1 MLAGVARMHNVS
13 TAVRYPGQL
22 TVTAPPPGLR
32 ARMWAAPTPL
42 LTAVAVF
49 TPVAP
54 EEAWR
59 SSALSMAGVGP
70 RSIRSVIPAGCVH
83 WFVVALELF
92 TANEATTMAL
102 ATVVVML
109 GVQWVVLLAVARP
122 FSTSIGVVV
131 LTPEYAEM
139 EPTMVFV
146 PLVGVNAQS

>member
-1 MLAGVARMHNVS
+1 TWLPRACA
-13 TAVRYPGQL
+13 AVPRPG
-22 TVTAPPPGLR
+22 PGLR
-32 ARMWAAPTPL
+32 ARMWAGPTPR

-49 TPVAP
+49 TPVGPAK
-54 EEAWR
+54 AWR
-59 SSALSMAGVGP
+59 SSALSIAGVGP

-109 GVQWVVLLAVARP
+109 GVEWVVLLAVARP

-131 LTPEYAEM
+131 LTREYAEM
-139 EPTMVFV
+139 EPTIVFV
-146 PLVGVNAQS
+146 PPGGGNAQCEPAT